1 MCNQSYEH
9 KIGVCPLNPCAI
21 LIRARETAAI
31 ITNALD
37 AGTAWSALPVRKD
50 TSDAYCT
57 DTGYAVSQFVFSAH
71 PDLFLSLCRKA
82 PYLGDSNPGDWLI
95 WPYHHDTLF
104 LSIRAQTWLDPGKSN
119 WTPESRWRSD
129 GLHRQLLD
137 PLCGYPFWGVAAR
150 GCTTHFCYRPGNS
163 ICELEYDPY

>member
-31 ITNALD
+31 ITNALG
-37 AGTAWSALPVRKD
+37 AGTARSALPVRKD

-71 PDLFLSLCRKA
+71 PDLFLSLCRTA
-82 PYLGDSNPGDWLI
+82 PYLGDSNPGAWLI

-104 LSIRAQTWLDPGKSN
+104 LSIRA
-119 WTPESRWRSD
+119 
-129 GLHRQLLD
+129 
-137 PLCGYPFWGVAAR
+137 
-150 GCTTHFCYRPGNS
+150 
-163 ICELEYDPY
+163 